1 MKKVTEKKE
10 QLLTLKEAMQIITLA
25 VLQSKGIKIARLAGN
40 RNLDPKI
47 VKAKKKSLKET
58 GLLVP
63 AIIIEA
69 SLALEEGLEVVD
81 FETGEAVTEENVDD
95 YVVLVDANHRYQAHL
110 DLVKLDDEY
119 NKDFSVM
126 FPLQDIDVSKML
138 SEINVATNPWK
149 TADYGKGAAMVLKEK
164 LPLLD
169 AINSLTEKGYS
180 VEAACK
186 WLTFACKVTKSVM
199 AKAMNGVI
207 SDALRKD
214 NGIER
219 GLKLI
224 DAAKKSFAEDFLKT
238 RTLPD
243 WVISKADDFDGSKSE
258 FTEKMCKFLSNFDR
272 ETATDIEKS
281 KGTRGGDTKE
291 TIINRKLN
299 KFWEKL
305 DD

>member
-1 MKKVTEKKE
+1 MKENAKAEM
-10 QLLTLKEAMQIITLA
+10 LTLKKAMQIITLA
-25 VLQSKGIKIARLAGN
+25 VLQSKEIKIARLAGN
-40 RNLDPKI
+40 RNLDQKI

-63 AIIIEA
+63 AIIVEA
-69 SLALEEGLEVVD
+69 SLVLEEGLEVVD
-81 FETGEAVTEENVDD
+81 FETGEAVTEENADE
-95 YVVLVDANHRYQAHL
+95 YVVLVDANHRYKAHL
-110 DLVKLDDEY
+110 ELVKSDDEY
-119 NKDFSVM
+119 NKDFAVM
-126 FPLQDIDVSKML
+126 FPLQDIDVCKML
-138 SEINVATNPWK
+138 SEINIATNPWK
-149 TADYGKGAAMVLKEK
+149 AADYGKGAAMVLKEE
-164 LPLLD
+164 LPLLT

-186 WLTFACKVTKSVM
+186 WLTFASKVTKSVM
-199 AKAMNGVI
+199 AKAMNGVVTE
-207 SDALRKD
+207 ALRKE

-219 GLKLI
+219 GMKLI

-243 WVISKADDFDGSKSE
+243 WVISKADDFEGSKAE
-258 FTEKMCKFLSNFDR
+258 FNEKMCKFLSRFDR

-299 KFWEKL
+299 KLWDKL
-305 DD
+305 ED

>member
-1 MKKVTEKKE
+1 
-10 QLLTLKEAMQIITLA
+10 
-25 VLQSKGIKIARLAGN
+25 
-40 RNLDPKI
+40 
-47 VKAKKKSLKET
+47 
-58 GLLVP
+58 
-63 AIIIEA
+63 
-69 SLALEEGLEVVD
+69 
-81 FETGEAVTEENVDD
+81 
-95 YVVLVDANHRYQAHL
+95 
-110 DLVKLDDEY
+110 
-119 NKDFSVM
+119 
-126 FPLQDIDVSKML
+126 
-138 SEINVATNPWK
+138 
-149 TADYGKGAAMVLKEK
+149 
-164 LPLLD
+164 
-169 AINSLTEKGYS
+169 
-180 VEAACK
+180 
-186 WLTFACKVTKSVM
+186 M